1 MSAQEKMRQSAKDP
15 LIQAALSSGHRIVM
29 GPGEPALSEWAAAGL
44 SLPNLE
50 EMRNYRVNRIREQ
63 LVKNDIAGALLFD
76 PLNLMYA
83 TDSPN
88 MQLWVTHNQARWAFI
103 AADGPIVL
111 WEFNDC
117 DFLSGHNSHVSEVRP
132 NTSFTYFLAGDR
144 SDEQAEKMAKEI
156 NALVKE
162 HGGGNTRLAVDVI
175 PPQGAAA
182 LEATGLTLTNGMQIM
197 ERARAIKGEDEL
209 LAMRCGIEATRISCQ
224 KLFEAITPGISEQQL
239 WGVLWA
245 EMLARGGEWMECRL
259 LSAGPRTNPWFQE
272 CSSYVIQD
280 GDLVGL
286 DTDLVGSY
294 GMMTDIS
301 RTWICGDLEPNAEQR
316 HTHELALEQMMR
328 NTELLTPG
336 RTFHELTHKAWFPSI
351 DDYRH
356 YSCLFHGVGQCDEWP
371 GIGFP
376 ASWDSHGYDGV
387 LEPAMVMTV
396 ESYVGPYAGGEGV
409 KLEDQIL
416 ITETGYENLTPWSLS
431 LTEFC

>member
-1 MSAQEKMRQSAKDP
+1 
-15 LIQAALSSGHRIVM
+15 M

-224 KLFEAITPGISEQQL
+224 KLFEAITPGIS
-239 WGVLWA
+239 
-245 EMLARGGEWMECRL
+245 
-259 LSAGPRTNPWFQE
+259 SA
-272 CSSYVIQD
+272 
-280 GDLVGL
+280 
-286 DTDLVGSY
+286 
-294 GMMTDIS
+294 
-301 RTWICGDLEPNAEQR
+301 
-316 HTHELALEQMMR
+316 
-328 NTELLTPG
+328 
-336 RTFHELTHKAWFPSI
+336 SI
-351 DDYRH
+351 
-356 YSCLFHGVGQCDEWP
+356 
-371 GIGFP
+371 
-376 ASWDSHGYDGV
+376 
-387 LEPAMVMTV
+387 
-396 ESYVGPYAGGEGV
+396 
-409 KLEDQIL
+409 
-416 ITETGYENLTPWSLS
+416 
-431 LTEFC
+431 